1 LTDGNSY
8 PRSAVPVHVDSRKY
22 VVEVRAPD
30 KCPAPETVGPFDV
43 HVAVDVPEDFD
54 DYGDREPEEIVR
66 HMMGFTRPV
75 LPESTPA
82 QWKRFAD
89 VVLAWV
95 VKHRDTLMR
104 DDWISERYWLQNPST
119 SLDGA

>member
-1 LTDGNSY
+1 METSIRDLQCMFNVEG
-8 PRSAVPVHVDSRKY
+8 RKY
-22 VVEVRAPD
+22 VVEVRAPG
-30 KCPAPETVGPFDV
+30 KRPAPETVGVFDV

-54 DYGDREPEEIVR
+54 DYGDHEPEKAVR
-66 HMMGFTRPV
+66 HVMDYTRPL
-75 LPESTPA
+75 LPESTTPE
-82 QWKRFAD
+82 QWSRFGD

-95 VKHRDTLMR
+95 CKHRETLMR